1 MAGKLNWS
9 KSNKNRLISVR
20 GASSVKDEFERFR
33 EQQAKER
40 NVERERRLRIEA
52 GKSAKGGWTRKQLAL
67 WGIAW
72 PPAKGWKE
80 HLIKNGFPNV
90 R

>member
-9 KSNKNRLISVR
+9 KSNKNRLVSSR
-20 GASSVKDEFERFR
+20 GATPVKNELDRFR
-33 EQQAKER
+33 EFQKKESRNEKER
-40 NVERERRLRIEA
+40 RKIIEA
-52 GKSAKGGWTRKQLAL
+52 GKSAKGGYTRKQLKA

-80 HLIKNGFPNV
+80 HLIKNGLPNV